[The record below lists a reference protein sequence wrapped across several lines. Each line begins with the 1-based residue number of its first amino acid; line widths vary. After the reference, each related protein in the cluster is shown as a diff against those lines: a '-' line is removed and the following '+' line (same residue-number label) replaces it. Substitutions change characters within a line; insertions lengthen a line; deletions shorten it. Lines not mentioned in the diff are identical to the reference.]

1 MQHEIVPAA
10 QPTAMQEVQEKDL
23 EEESHDLKGQTPD
36 VEESALPTLGK
47 SPSTA
52 GDQKLSANPFS
63 GKADYPPLDW
73 SSKSAFSSS
82 LQTRLRLIFTKRFLL
97 CVLAGQFLAVCITS
111 TNVCSTELANRNWI
125 APTFQSTLVYITLN
139 FMYTSYTLY
148 SYGFMAWLK
157 MIKTSGWKYLILAA
171 IDVEANFMAVK
182 AYQYT
187 DILSA
192 QLLNCWA
199 TPVCIIGAYFLMKSR
214 YHWSQVLGVLICI
227 GGLVLTVVGDYE
239 LNGIYGGNQKI
250 KGNFLALAAATCY
263 GMSNVLEEFFVRN
276 RPMYEVVGQLAF
288 WGTIISVCQ
297 AAGLE
302 HNNIASAT
310 WNGATVGILIA
321 YTVSLVSL
329 YTIAPLLFRATS
341 SPFYNLSLLTGNF
354 WGLCFGLGLSR
365 PRLLDLWFS
374 FPNGHCRTDHLLF
387 LPVTGF

>member
-239 LNGIYGGNQKI
+239 LTVSM
-250 KGNFLALAAATCY
+250 AATKRSKATSWRLLQQHVTACR
-263 GMSNVLEEFFVRN
+263 MFSRN
-276 RPMYEVVGQLAF
+276 
-288 WGTIISVCQ
+288 
-297 AAGLE
+297 
-302 HNNIASAT
+302 
-310 WNGATVGILIA
+310 
-321 YTVSLVSL
+321 SL
-329 YTIAPLLFRATS
+329 YAIVPCTKS
-341 SPFYNLSLLTGNF
+341 SVSWPSGEP
-354 WGLCFGLGLSR
+354 SSVSA
-365 PRLLDLWFS
+365 RLLD
-374 FPNGHCRTDHLLF
+374 
-387 LPVTGF
+387 